1 MTEQLTAYVEQC
13 LRYAE
18 GVARYT
24 KATEAVRLYQNQA
37 FGACSFLAQATCKE
51 QPSIEAWIVSKWD
64 EEWSPKF
71 EKLLY
76 EKGNKNEKEIQ

>member
-18 GVARYT
+18 IVSHCT
-24 KATEAVRLYQNQA
+24 NATESIRLYQNQA
-37 FGACSFLAQATCKE
+37 FGACSFLAQATYKE
-51 QPSIEAWIVSKWD
+51 QPSVEAWILSKWN

-71 EKLLY
+71 EELLY
-76 EKGNKNEKEIQ
+76 GKN

>member
-1 MTEQLTAYVEQC
+1 MTEQLTAYVGQC

-18 GVARYT
+18 GVARCT

-37 FGACSFLAQATCKE
+37 FGACSFLAQATYKE
-51 QPSIEAWIVSKWD
+51 QPSVEAWILSKWN

-71 EKLLY
+71 EELLY
-76 EKGNKNEKEIQ
+76 GKK

>member
-37 FGACSFLAQATCKE
+37 FGACSFLAQATFKE
-51 QPSIEAWIVSKWD
+51 QPSVEAWIVSKWN

-71 EKLLY
+71 EELLC
-76 EKGNKNEKEIQ
+76 GKEE